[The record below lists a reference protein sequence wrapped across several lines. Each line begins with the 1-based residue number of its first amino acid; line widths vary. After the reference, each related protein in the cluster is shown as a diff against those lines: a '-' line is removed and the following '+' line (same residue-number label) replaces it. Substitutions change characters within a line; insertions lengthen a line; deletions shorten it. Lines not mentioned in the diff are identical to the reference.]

1 MFSLILV
8 LQCRAAQAAQ
18 DTHAQRQAAKQAASA
33 NIEAATAIK
42 AAEASRQAALFKRSP
57 VIPASQAAGKDTKS
71 RKEKQKLLAI
81 GQQAQSD
88 GAPAPV
94 PSQQE
99 LDALLEAEP
108 YATPRKRTS
117 VAPQI
122 VDLTRFKVRRGK
134 KEEEGDT
141 HTPRQAA
148 KTAQAAAEAV
158 QKRSHAVPAV
168 ASGSNLSA
176 QQQQQQG
183 KLMLSQKDG
192 EMRATRK
199 QLKGVRQQ
207 ADAMQAV
214 QGSDKQSAA
223 QVQQKG
229 TDKVDAGVFADEK
242 RGKAYLEQ
250 ILSAA
255 YMSDQNGSKA
265 PLQAAASD
273 IAETSAQ
280 AGSPDVAS
288 KATDSNEPFKTH
300 SLAELRNM
308 RLVQELRPL
317 CQNYGL
323 TTTGRKDLVILR
335 ILAHEAGMC
344 MSMGL

>member
-57 VIPASQAAGKDTKS
+57 VIPASQAADKGTKS

-122 VDLTRFKVRRGK
+122 VDLTCFKVRRGK
-134 KEEEGDT
+134 KAEEGNT
-141 HTPRQAA
+141 HTPRQAE

-158 QKRSHAVPAV
+158 QKRNHAVPAV

-176 QQQQQQG
+176 QQQQQG

-192 EMRATRK
+192 EMRATRN

-207 ADAMQAV
+207 ADAMKAV
-214 QGSDKQSAA
+214 QGSNKQSAA

>member
-8 LQCRAAQAAQ
+8 LQRRAAQAAQ
-18 DTHAQRQAAKQAASA
+18 GMHAQRQAAKQAASA
-33 NIEAATAIK
+33 NIEAATAIN
-42 AAEASRQAALFKRSP
+42 AAEAPRQAALFKRSP
-57 VIPASQAAGKDTKS
+57 GIPASQASGKGTKS
-71 RKEKQKLLAI
+71 RKEKQKLLAN

-108 YATPRKRTS
+108 YATPRNRTC

-122 VDLTRFKVRRGK
+122 VDLTQFKVRRGK
-134 KEEEGDT
+134 KAEEGDT

-168 ASGSNLSA
+168 ASGSNFSA
-176 QQQQQQG
+176 QQQQG
-183 KLMLSQKDG
+183 KLMLSQKDD
-192 EMRATRK
+192 ETRATWK
-199 QLKGVRQQ
+199 QVKGVRQQ
-207 ADAMQAV
+207 ADAMKAV
-214 QGSDKQSAA
+214 QGSDKQSAT

-229 TDKVDAGVFADEK
+229 TDKVDAGVFTDEK
-242 RGKAYLEQ
+242 RGKAYLQQ
-250 ILSAA
+250 ILEAA
-255 YMSDQNGSKA
+255 YKSDQNGSKA
-265 PLQAAASD
+265 PLLAAASD

-280 AGSPDVAS
+280 AGSPDVAR